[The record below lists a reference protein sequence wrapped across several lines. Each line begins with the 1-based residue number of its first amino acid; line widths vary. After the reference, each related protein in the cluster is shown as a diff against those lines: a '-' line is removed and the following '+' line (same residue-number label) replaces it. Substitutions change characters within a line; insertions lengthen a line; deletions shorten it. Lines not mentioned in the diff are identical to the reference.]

1 MRLGPFEINEPV
13 PDLKEPHALA
23 MLRPWIDVGSV
34 GTLVLSRLERFMG
47 GRELGKLARPGTF
60 FDFTRYRPTISV
72 REGQREVVV
81 PNSFINYAKRENSHD
96 FLFLHLLEPHMFGE
110 DYTDAVLEILKKFG
124 VKRYI
129 LLGAMYDAVPHT
141 RPLMVT
147 GSNRGQG
154 QMLGGQTLRAST
166 YQGPTTINYLV
177 TQQAPQLGIEVSSLI
192 AHLPQYV
199 QLEEDYTGAGRVLDI
214 LQQAYGLPA
223 NLIDQKRGQAQ
234 YEEIT
239 RAVAS
244 NPRLLPIIKE
254 LEATYDAKAALEQ
267 AQGQKGPPLARAVED
282 FLRELDEGFKEEG
295 KG

>member
-34 GTLVLSRLERFMG
+34 GTLVLSRLERYMG

-110 DYTDAVLEILKKFG
+110 DYVDAVIEILKRFG

-141 RPLMVT
+141 RPLLVT
-147 GSNRGQG
+147 GSNSGQG
-154 QMLGGQTLRAST
+154 KPLGEHLQSST

-177 TQQAPQLGIEVSSLI
+177 TQQAPEMGIEVSSLI

-199 QLEEDYTGAGRVLDI
+199 QLEEDYTGAGRVLEI
-214 LQQAYGLPA
+214 LQQAYSLPT
-223 NLIDQKRGQAQ
+223 NLIDQERAQVQ

-239 RAVAS
+239 RAVAG
-244 NPRLLPIIKE
+244 NARLLPVIKE
-254 LEATYDAKAALEQ
+254 LEATYDAKTALEQ

-282 FLRELDEGFKEEG
+282 FLRELDEGFKGES